1 MVDAN
6 EGVTVVVVLAE
17 GALRTALQT
26 GGAAA
31 VHVDLVVVA
40 PVVVAGVR
48 RCRAVRDGVRVGEIG
63 GTKGMDRRLK
73 NGGQGGEGGQKGKC
87 VRRGDV
93 EEEERGDGRG
103 IGGDDHPP
111 IFDADGVE

>member
-1 MVDAN
+1 
-6 EGVTVVVVLAE
+6 
-17 GALRTALQT
+17 
-26 GGAAA
+26 
-31 VHVDLVVVA
+31 
-40 PVVVAGVR
+40 
-48 RCRAVRDGVRVGEIG
+48 
-63 GTKGMDRRLK
+63 MDRRLK